1 MIISVASYEF
11 RVTSGLR
18 WLPTACCLLLTFIF
32 FNLESH
38 SQVSNIYW
46 VQFNTKSA
54 NLFLPESAFLS
65 QKAIER
71 RTKQNI
77 QVVENDYPVFKPY
90 IQSVAG
96 IADSV
101 IHTLK
106 WFNAITIRVADTNK
120 LSAIRALQHVK
131 VVQRMD
137 IPVSSGKQLEEKLK
151 VDLQYTAAISN
162 TDYGSAE
169 NQTNMLRL
177 NKLHDAGFKGKGVCI
192 AVFDNGFTNVN
203 QLPAYKKVFD
213 ENRVL
218 FTYDYVNRK
227 QNVYGEGN
235 HGSYVFSTIA
245 ANEPGKF
252 VGTAPEADFLLFITE
267 DNNSETI
274 MEELHWAEAAEKA
287 DSIGADIFS
296 TSLGYITFE
305 NDFPFRSYGDMTG
318 NSTIITQ
325 AANIA
330 YTKGILVIN
339 SAGNEGSK
347 AWKYIGAPADG
358 TDVLSIG
365 SVNEKGVISNF
376 SSRGPNASGQLKP
389 EVCAQGGK
397 VAVLDAG
404 GFAAQSAGTSFSC
417 PIISG
422 SAACLMQSAPM
433 KSAKEIKEAII
444 KSAHLFN
451 TPNNDY
457 GYGIPNFFNAYISLD
472 ETLNAL
478 LSSKDNL
485 RVFPNPLHINSKLF
499 ILNSKEGEVKIELA
513 DLSGKEIYNK
523 TFNVDTD
530 KINML
535 PLELPSALSSGQY
548 LLRVVTP
555 SEKKTI
561 RVVKTDE

>member
-1 MIISVASYEF
+1 MMKKVASCELQVASKY
-11 RVTSGLR
+11 R
-18 WLPTACCLLLTFIF
+18 WMPSAFFLLLISLLLSF
-32 FNLESH
+32 ESH

-54 NLFLPESAFLS
+54 NLFLPSSAFLS

-71 RTKQNI
+71 RTKQHI
-77 QVVENDYPVFKPY
+77 QVTENDYPVFKPY

-106 WFNAITIRVADTNK
+106 WFNAITVQVADTNK
-120 LSAIRALQHVK
+120 LSAIRALGFVK
-131 VVQRMD
+131 TVQRID
-137 IPVSSGKQLEEKLK
+137 IPVSSAKQSEEKLK
-151 VDLQYTAAISN
+151 VDLQYTSITSN
-162 TDYGSAE
+162 TDYGSAA

-177 NKLHDAGFKGKGVCI
+177 NKLHDAGYKGKGICI

-203 QLPAYKKVFD
+203 QLPAYKNVFD
-213 ENRVL
+213 ENRML

-227 QNVYGEGN
+227 QNVYGQGN
-235 HGSYVFSTIA
+235 HGTYVLSTIA
-245 ANEPGKF
+245 ANQPGKF

-267 DNNSETI
+267 DDNSETI

-296 TSLGYITFE
+296 TSLGYITYE
-305 NDFPFRSYGDMTG
+305 NNFPNRSYGDMTG

-330 YTKGILVIN
+330 YSKGILVIN
-339 SAGNEGSK
+339 SAGNEGAK

-358 TDVLSIG
+358 TDVFSIG
-365 SVNEKGVISNF
+365 SVDDKSVISNF

-389 EVCAQGGK
+389 EVCAQGGR

-404 GFAAQSAGTSFSC
+404 GFEALSAGTSFSC
-417 PIISG
+417 PIIAG
-422 SAACLMQSAPM
+422 SAACLMQAAPM
-433 KSAKEIKEAII
+433 KSAKDIKDAII

-457 GYGIPNFFNAYISLD
+457 GYGIPNFFSAYIALSGKFD
-472 ETLNAL
+472 AL
-478 LSSKDNL
+478 LESKDNL
-485 RVFPNPLHINSKLF
+485 RVFPNPLHTNSQLF
-499 ILNSKEGEVKIELA
+499 IRNAKEGEVKIQLA
-513 DLSGKEIYNK
+513 DLSGKVIYKK
-523 TFNVDTD
+523 TFSVDEEELSFT
-530 KINML
+530 
-535 PLELPSALSSGQY
+535 PLELPATLSAGQY

-555 SEKKTI
+555 SEKKTL
-561 RVVKTDE
+561 RVIKTDE